1 MKLDKA
7 KQELRLKDDA
17 LRKLEE
23 NSNNLEGKAKSKDQL
38 YRSQQEK
45 VSELEGQIASKTE
58 LCRQLEKQFQLSEG
72 VKAKEEICLN
82 LQQKVACQMYYV
94 YFIYFPFVIATKK
107 MSSDIL
113 IWLPFCQR

>member
-1 MKLDKA
+1 L
-7 KQELRLKDDA
+7 Q
-17 LRKLEE
+17 KLEE
-23 NSNNLEGKAKSKDQL
+23 NLNNLEGKAKSRDQL

-58 LCRQLEKQFQLSEG
+58 LCRQLEKQLFQLSGG
-72 VKAKEEICLN
+72 VQRKEEICLN
-82 LQQKVACQMYYV
+82 LQQKVACQMYCV
-94 YFIYFPFVIATKK
+94 YFIYFPFVIATKN